1 MSRIKLK
8 DEVQRAIRS
17 EWPAFVVNHP
27 RLAEILDED
36 LLIEH
41 AVETLRNDAEYQETM
56 KTAVAANIG
65 AEVVRGVI
73 VRLVGKF
80 LRRLI

>member
-1 MSRIKLK
+1 MNTIKLK

-41 AVETLRNDAEYQETM
+41 AIEMLRDDAEYQDAM
-56 KTAVAANIG
+56 RTASAANIG
-65 AEVVRGVI
+65 LEAVRGVV

-80 LRRLI
+80 LRSLV